1 MSSNAVKL
9 DVAVVKSGYL
19 VKLAMGSGRNWKKRY
34 FILNG
39 NTLTYY
45 ETHKNVSKPKGDLLL
60 TSESVVENSSV
71 PGKDFCL
78 MITTPFHTLVLAAK
92 DDAERVAWSAALERA
107 IEVTRRSCRGYI
119 TKKGGIMDGGKS
131 RKFFIMHEAA
141 ITWHKDHE
149 HTSAIQGMLKLSAD
163 TSMDINDELKKINL
177 YDALSKSR

>member
-19 VKLAMGSGRNWKKRY
+19 VKLAMGSGRKWKKRY

-39 NTLTYY
+39 NTLAYH
-45 ETHKNVSKPKGDLLL
+45 ETHKNVSKSKGDLLL
-60 TSESVVENSSV
+60 TSEAVVENSSV
-71 PGKDFCL
+71 PGKDYCL

-92 DDAERVAWSAALERA
+92 DDAERVSWGMAIEKA
-107 IEVTRRSCRGYI
+107 IEVTRKSCRGYI

-163 TSMDINDELKKINL
+163 TAMDINDEQKKINL
-177 YDALSKSR
+177 YDAISKSS